1 MRTLLFLLI
10 TGLLAAGC
18 AAAKPAQSGAKP
30 VFAYPETQ
38 QLPVVDEYFGTSVID
53 LYRWLEDDHSA
64 ATKAWVDAQNAVTFN
79 YLNTLPRRQ
88 ELRDR
93 LGRLLDYE
101 RESAPFAEGGYTY
114 FSRNSGLQNQSVI
127 YRIDEDGEERVFVD
141 PNTLSVDGTT
151 SISSLSFSPSGR
163 LAAYQKSEGG
173 ADWRSVEVLDTA
185 SLQVIDRI
193 ADVKFSGI
201 AWRGEVGFYYSRYD
215 AQDGAELTAK
225 TDQHR
230 LYFHQV
236 GEPQSADEVV
246 FGDDEKFRYVSGY
259 VTEDQQFLVIY
270 ASNTTTGNRLY
281 VKDLTDPQGQLLS
294 VINDETS
301 DVSVIFAEDGTLY
314 AQTNREA
321 PNGRV
326 VKFRLP
332 TPTVWQDVIAETEHA
347 LNASAAGGYFFAQ
360 YMVDALSQVQQFS
373 IDGQRLREI
382 VLPGP
387 GDASGF
393 RGKAKDTVA
402 YYSFQNYKTP
412 STLFQLDLATGDS
425 SVYRASKADFDT
437 AAYVSKQVFYASK
450 DGTRVPMIITQRADL
465 DQNQTHPTMLYGYG
479 GFDISLTPRFS
490 STMAAWLEAGGVYA
504 VPNLRGGGEYGKTWH
519 DAGTQ
524 MQKQNVF
531 DDFIAAAEYLIDSGI
546 TEPAKLAIR
555 GGSNGGLLVGAVMTQ
570 RPDLVAVAL
579 PAVGVLDM
587 LRYHTFTAG
596 AGWSYDY
603 GTAEQSKAMFEYLLD
618 YSPVHNVQAGTA
630 YPATLVTTGDH
641 DDRVVPAHSFKFAA
655 QLQAKHAG
663 DAPVLIRVEKDAG
676 HGAGTPTSKIIDL
689 YADVLAFTFANMAD
703 PADSEEAPNMAKDES

>member
-1 MRTLLFLLI
+1 MRIPLI
-10 TGLLAAGC
+10 VLTTAALAAGC
-18 AAAKPAQSGAKP
+18 DAANEVEPGTKPMVG
-30 VFAYPETQ
+30 YPETQ
-38 QLPVVDEYFGTSVID
+38 QIPVVDAYFDTSITD
-53 LYRWLEDDHSA
+53 PYRWLEDDHSD
-64 ATKAWVDAQNAVTFN
+64 ATKAWVDAQNAVTFG
-79 YLNTLPRRQ
+79 YLKELPRRQ

-101 RESAPFAEGGYTY
+101 RESAPFEEGGYTY
-114 FSRNSGLQNQSVI
+114 FYRNAGLQNQSVI
-127 YRIDEDGEERVFVD
+127 YRTDKSGVERVFLD
-141 PNTLSVDGTT
+141 PNTLSPDGTT
-151 SISSLSFSPSGR
+151 SVSSLSFSPSGK

-173 ADWRSVEVLDTA
+173 ADWRSVEVLNAETL
-185 SLQVIDRI
+185 SVIDRI
-193 ADVKFSGI
+193 DDVKFSGI
-201 AWRGEVGFYYSRYD
+201 AWRGEAGFYYSRYD
-215 AQDGAELTAK
+215 VQDGEELTAK

-230 LYFHQV
+230 LYFHKV
-236 GEPQSADEVV
+236 GQPQAADDVV
-246 FGDDEKFRYVSGY
+246 FGDGETFRYVSGY
-259 VTEDQQFLVIY
+259 VTEDQRYLVVY
-270 ASNTTTGNRLY
+270 ASNTTAGNRLF
-281 VKDLTDPQGQLLS
+281 VMDLNDPRGQL
-294 VINDETS
+294 VNVVDDETS
-301 DVSVIFAEDGTLY
+301 DISVIFSQDGMLY
-314 AQTNREA
+314 AQTNRAA
-321 PNGRV
+321 PNSRL
-326 VKFRLP
+326 VKFNLQAP
-332 TPTVWQDVIAETEHA
+332 TAWQDVIPESEHV
-347 LNASAAGGYFFAQ
+347 LDASAVGGYFFAQ
-360 YMVDALSQVQQFS
+360 YMVDAIARVEQYSL
-373 IDGQRLREI
+373 DGQRLREI

-412 STLFQLDLATGDS
+412 STLFRLELANGDS
-425 SVYRASKADFDT
+425 SVYRASKADFDS
-437 AAYVSKQVFYASK
+437 AGYVSKQVFYSSK
-450 DGTRVPMIITQRADL
+450 DGTRVPMIITHRADL

-504 VPNLRGGGEYGKTWH
+504 VPNLRGGGEYGKAWH

-531 DDFIAAAEYLIDSGI
+531 DDFIAAAEYLINSGI
-546 TEPAKLAIR
+546 TESTKLAIR

-570 RPDLVAVAL
+570 RPDLAAVAL

-603 GTAEQSKAMFEYLLD
+603 GTAEQSKEMFEYLLS
-618 YSPVHNVQAGTA
+618 YSPVHNVRVGTA

-655 QLQAKHAG
+655 ELQAKHAG

-689 YADVLAFTFANMAD
+689 YADVLAFTFAHMAD
-703 PADSEEAPNMAKDES
+703 PAEAPNGAKDEI